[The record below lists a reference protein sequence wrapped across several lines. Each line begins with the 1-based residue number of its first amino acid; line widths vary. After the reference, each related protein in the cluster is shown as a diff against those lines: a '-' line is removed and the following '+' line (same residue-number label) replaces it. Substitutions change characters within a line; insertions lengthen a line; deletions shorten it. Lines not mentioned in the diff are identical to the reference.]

1 MHRRG
6 LVSAGLLATA
16 IVLVAGSGAAMAQAP
31 SAAVA
36 HPLTRADLEAWLDGF
51 VPFALKSGEL
61 AGAAVVVVK
70 DGQILLKK
78 GYGYADVATK
88 RGMDPD
94 TTLVRP
100 GSTSKLFTWLA
111 VMQLVEQGKL
121 DLQRDI
127 HDYLDFRIDSPFQ
140 KPITLLDLMNHRA
153 GFEEGLKSILMDD
166 TKFLISTEEFLKTH
180 QPPILFPPGAVP
192 AYSNYG
198 AALAGYIVQR
208 VSEEEFDSYIERH
221 ILAPLGMTRS
231 TFRQPLPERFAS
243 DMSKGYVTASEPPRP
258 FELLITGPAGSLS
271 ATPVDMATFMIALLQ
286 EGHYGETQILKPETA
301 RLMYSPSAPRF
312 ADFGTLAHGFFAERR
327 NGRRVVGHGGDS
339 VVFHTDLNLLVDDGV
354 GFFVSFNSR
363 GASDSNYATRRAL
376 FEEFLD
382 RYFPVASQS
391 AKPAPARLSPEHA
404 LRIAGR
410 YQSSR
415 RVESSFISVFYL
427 FQQTVITANPDGT
440 IGVPTFPSN
449 ESKPYREIAPFVWRE
464 VDGLHQVAL
473 RQEDAKDH
481 VISSDDPTSVLQR
494 VPGWRSG
501 SLNLW
506 ILLASTGTLLLAVVH
521 WAVAALVRSVRAAG
535 RSTSRQTPWTDTLP
549 RLAAVIDIAY
559 LIGWGFILAPSL
571 SNNWGAYN
579 ASLDPFIRSLQIAAL
594 LVVAGGGVG
603 IYSGWQVLKSARPW
617 NSKLW
622 NLLLMLALLGI
633 VWFSFVVR
641 FISFDLNY

>member
-1 MHRRG
+1 MHRRP
-6 LVSAGLLATA
+6 SAGLLAIA
-16 IVLVAGSGAAMAQAP
+16 IILLAASGAVRAQA
-31 SAAVA
+31 AG
-36 HPLTRADLEAWLDGF
+36 HPLTQPDLEAWLDGF
-51 VPFALKSGEL
+51 IPFALQSGDL

-94 TTLVRP
+94 ITLVRP

-127 HDYLDFRIDSPFQ
+127 HEYLDFRIDSPFR

-166 TKFLISTEEFLKTH
+166 TQFLISTEEFLKTH
-180 QPPILFPPGAVP
+180 QPPVLFPPGAVP

-208 VSEEEFDSYIERH
+208 VSGEEFDSYIERH

-271 ATPVDMATFMIALLQ
+271 ATPADMARFMIALLQ
-286 EGHYGETQILKPETA
+286 EGRYGERQILEPETA
-301 RLMYSPSAPRF
+301 RLMYSPSGPRF
-312 ADFGTLAHGFFAERR
+312 ADFATLAHGFFEERR
-327 NGRRVVGHGGDS
+327 NGRRVIGHGGDS

-363 GASDSNYATRRAL
+363 GANDSNYATRSAL
-376 FEEFLD
+376 FDEFLN
-382 RYFPVASQS
+382 RYFPIASQS
-391 AKPAPARLSPEHA
+391 ANPEPAGLSPEHA
-404 LRIAGR
+404 RRIAGR

-427 FQQTVITANPDGT
+427 LQQTVITASPDGT

-449 ESKPYREIAPFVWRE
+449 ESKPYREIAPFVWHE
-464 VDGLHQVAL
+464 VEGPHRVAL
-473 RQEDAKDH
+473 LQRDANDY

-494 VPGWRSG
+494 VPAWRSG
-501 SLNLW
+501 SWNLW
-506 ILLASTGTLLLAVVH
+506 ILLGSTGTLLLAVVH
-521 WAVAALVRSVRAAG
+521 WAVAALVRRVRIAG
-535 RSTSRQTPWTDTLP
+535 RSTVRQALWTDTLP
-549 RLAAVIDIAY
+549 HLAAIINIAY
-559 LIGWGFILAPSL
+559 LIGWSLILAPSL

-579 ASLDPFIRSLQIAAL
+579 ASLDPYIRSLQIAAL
-594 LVVAGGGVG
+594 LVIAGGGVG
-603 IYSGWQVLKSARPW
+603 IYSSWQVLKSARPW

-622 NLLLMLALLGI
+622 SLLLMLALLGI

-641 FISFDLNY
+641 FISLDLNY